1 MLRRYFAPDL
11 FAGRTVF
18 VTGGGGTINVGI
30 ARGLGELGGRV
41 VLAGRTME
49 RLDACRDELRAAGI
63 EDGTITG
70 YRITRIRDFE
80 DNPGTGGTTI
90 TE

>member
-30 ARGLGELGGRV
+30 ARGLGELGGQV

-63 EDGTITG
+63 EAK
-70 YRITRIRDFE
+70 
-80 DNPGTGGTTI
+80 
-90 TE
+90 